1 MRLEFAV
8 PETQTAEGGGSF
20 WTAFWQQSG
29 GTAVWLLGICLVIVV
44 IALVRL
50 MSALLRRYRSNRL
63 LPVVVCEDRGLL
75 GGNGHR
81 GNGNGH
87 DGADHNGGHGHES
100 ARTAELAAYITEHMA
115 ADTLGPNVLTPGSGT
130 TIGPD
135 PAPETASSPHG
146 WVDVMKRLA
155 LFRPQAYHVMLHCLS
170 ADDERLRFS
179 VRILYMPQNTVV
191 AATIMEAEAT
201 TRTNGSQDGREREL
215 YERIACFCTVKILA
229 DPRSQDRIPRWE
241 RWGDDPAAYRFYRMG
256 IRAQELALALAAK
269 GRSRASKEQAQRA
282 DKHFAQAAEL
292 VPGNLP
298 VRLHQAGFQELI
310 AQTFGVRNHADHI
323 RSAIDIYTYCVQLWP
338 EHIETAYRLAI
349 ARAGQARD
357 LGPGGVQA
365 DDESSRAHLGRLL
378 GRLSRRA
385 IIRRY
390 ARTWLPG
397 RRNLGERR
405 YWRQWFALERPR
417 PSLRTRRRSFLG
429 AVRIA
434 HAAEVLRM
442 NPHAPQPPDGLREAF
457 GVVAS
462 EVTGGWA
469 LWGRRWGGRDWG
481 MRRLLYADHAR
492 GGGHAGQHAH
502 SQALTTGAAP
512 RHRGS
517 NRAAA
522 GHLVHYNAACFLSLA
537 LAVDAPADSGDW
549 YGDEWREDCARAAVT
564 QLNTNLRVTRSQFSA
579 AWAEHDRD
587 LRPLFIGRLPHDP
600 RGPLPSWGRI
610 GSNWARSAGIRV
622 TDESS
627 AVWPRRVGGLLRGR
641 RRHR

>member
-8 PETQTAEGGGSF
+8 LGTQSTEGGLSA
-20 WTAFWQQSG
+20 WAAFWQQSG
-29 GTAVWLLGICLVIVV
+29 SAAVWLLAIGLVFVV
-44 IALVRL
+44 IGLVRL
-50 MSALLRRYRSNRL
+50 GSWLLRRYRSNRL
-63 LPVVVCEDRGLL
+63 LPVVVCEDRALL

-87 DGADHNGGHGHES
+87 NGGDHNGGQGHES

-115 ADTLGPNVLTPGSGT
+115 ADTLGPNVLTPGSGS

-135 PAPETASSPHG
+135 PAPETTSSPHG
-146 WVDVMKRLA
+146 WMDVMKRLA

-179 VRILYMPQNTVV
+179 VRILYMPKNTVV
-191 AATIMEAEAT
+191 AATIMEAEAS
-201 TRTNGSQDGREREL
+201 TRTGGSPDGAEREL
-215 YERIACFCTVKILA
+215 YDRIACYCTVKVLA
-229 DPRSQDRIPRWE
+229 DPRSKDRIPRWE
-241 RWGDDPAAYRFYRMG
+241 SWGDDPAAYRFYRMG
-256 IRAQELALALAAK
+256 IKAQELALELAAK
-269 GRSRASKEQAQRA
+269 GRSRASKKQAQRA
-282 DKHFAQAAEL
+282 DKHYAQAAEL

-298 VRLHQAGFQELI
+298 VRLYQAGFQELI
-310 AQTFGVRNHADHI
+310 AQTFGVRNQDDRI
-323 RSAIDIYTYCVQLWP
+323 RSAVDIYTYCVRLWP

-349 ARAGQARD
+349 ARAGQ
-357 LGPGGVQA
+357 GGDRGAQA
-365 DDESSRAHLGRLL
+365 DDETSSSAHLGRLIE
-378 GRLSRRA
+378 RLSRRA

-405 YWRQWFALERPR
+405 YWRRWFALERPR

-434 HAAEVLRM
+434 HAAEVLRV
-442 NPHAPQPPDGLREAF
+442 NPNAPRPPDGLPEAF
-457 GVVAS
+457 CDVAS
-462 EVTGGWA
+462 EVAGGRA
-469 LWGRRWGGRDWG
+469 RWGRRRGGRDWG

-492 GGGHAGQHAH
+492 DEGHAGQHEH
-502 SQALTTGAAP
+502 SRALTPGAAP

-549 YGDEWREDCARAAVT
+549 SDDEWREDCARAAVT
-564 QLNTNLRVTRSQFSA
+564 QLNTSLRVTRSQFSI
-579 AWAEHDRD
+579 AWAETDTD
-587 LRPLFIGRLPHDP
+587 LRPLLTGRLPHDP
-600 RGPLPSWGRI
+600 RDPLPSWGQI
-610 GSNWARSAGIRV
+610 SSNWARSAGIRV

-627 AVWPRRVGGLLRGR
+627 AAWPRRVGGLLRGR